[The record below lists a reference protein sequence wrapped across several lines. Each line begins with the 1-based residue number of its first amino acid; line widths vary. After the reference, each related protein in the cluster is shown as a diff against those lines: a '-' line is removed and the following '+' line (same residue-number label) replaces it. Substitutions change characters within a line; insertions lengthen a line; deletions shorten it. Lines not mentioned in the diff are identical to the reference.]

1 MIRMTDNIHAVLQ
14 KSTLPLTPSEI
25 LSRLQKAGI
34 YEETPRKTA
43 LADISSNLRA
53 LAKAGRAKCEMRP
66 DGINEW
72 YDPAP
77 KPKADPTET
86 AAKPKPLSM
95 APQDRPITIMFSLTP
110 RDAEIWA
117 DSLNDLTYWVA
128 PQVADMFRGIETPI
142 RAALKNREAA

>member
-1 MIRMTDNIHAVLQ
+1 MKTMAEQIHSILQRRTLPVTATEILAELQ
-14 KSTLPLTPSEI
+14 K
-25 LSRLQKAGI
+25 QGA
-34 YEETPRKTA
+34 YAETARKIA
-43 LADISSNLRA
+43 LADINSNLRK
-53 LAKAGRAKCEMRP
+53 LASAGKAQCEFSEL
-66 DGINEW
+66 GINQW
-72 YDPAP
+72 SDPAP

-86 AAKPKPLSM
+86 AAKPIPLLI

>member
-1 MIRMTDNIHAVLQ
+1 MIKMTDNIHSVLQ
-14 KSTLPLTPSEI
+14 RSTLPLTPSEI
-25 LSRLQKAGI
+25 LTRLQKAGI

-43 LADISSNLRA
+43 IADISSNLRA
-53 LAKAGRAKCEMRP
+53 LAKSGRAKCEMRA

-77 KPKADPTET
+77 WPKPETTE
-86 AAKPKPLSM
+86 AAPKPKPLPC
-95 APQDRPITIMFSLTP
+95 APQDRPVTVMFSLTP

-128 PQVADMFRGIETPI
+128 PQVADMFKGIEGPI
-142 RAALKNREAA
+142 RAALKNREVA

>member
-1 MIRMTDNIHAVLQ
+1 MKTMSEQIHSILQRRVLPATAVEILAELQ
-14 KSTLPLTPSEI
+14 K
-25 LSRLQKAGI
+25 QGA
-34 YEETPRKTA
+34 YAETPRKTA
-43 LADISSNLRA
+43 LADITSNLKK
-53 LAKAGRAKCEMRP
+53 LAKSGKAQSEFSAVG
-66 DGINEW
+66 NHQW

-77 KPKADPTET
+77 RPKADPTEST
-86 AAKPKPLSM
+86 AKPKPLPI

>member
-1 MIRMTDNIHAVLQ
+1 MKRMDEQIHSILQ

-25 LSRLQKAGI
+25 LSRLQKQDA
-34 YEETPRKTA
+34 YKETPRLQA
-43 LADISSNLRA
+43 IRDIQANLRK
-53 LAKAGRAKCEMRP
+53 LAQSGKAKCEIRA

-77 KPKADPTET
+77 RPKADPTET
-86 AAKPKPLSM
+86 AAKPSPLPI